1 MPPSLMTA
9 LCTGPVT
16 SPSRLPARHAAPA
29 CSSAAMVAAAL
40 AGSGAPAWTATGA
53 GISTSGSTP
62 GVDGVPGEAIT
73 SGSRRASAARA
84 SAAGSPKASR
94 SASQARCAART
105 QSSGPTPAGSP
116 GTSASRGRGI
126 SAGVA
131 GGRIRRAEA
140 DVHEGFAAQFAQ
152 EALPLL
158 FELALADALAHLLAA
173 VLVGGDGLPL
183 ALALDDVPTGL
194 GLERRGH
201 LAVLQRREL
210 LAEVHAVGVAREPA
224 EFATAR
230 GGVLVLGVLARQLA
244 EVGAAGHAR
253 AQRLQLRDRR
263 GVVACDQD
271 VARAELGDGAGP
283 GLGLADVGE
292 LQQLE
297 AAGAA

>member
-1 MPPSLMTA
+1 MPPSLMAA

-16 SPSRLPARHAAPA
+16 SPSRLPARQAAPA

-40 AGSGAPAWTATGA
+40 AGSGAPACTATGA

-140 DVHEGFAAQFAQ
+140 DVHEGFAAQ

-230 GGVLVLGVLARQLA
+230 GGVL
-244 EVGAAGHAR
+244 
-253 AQRLQLRDRR
+253 
-263 GVVACDQD
+263 
-271 VARAELGDGAGP
+271 
-283 GLGLADVGE
+283 
-292 LQQLE
+292 
-297 AAGAA
+297 